1 VCKEQRTDFALARI
15 GDFTANIDTMLSSGL
30 DVDIVSDDFE
40 AWYEQA
46 PVDILLLWF
55 CAQLISEEGMEF
67 QVVGDFGYEW
77 KPNKLNR
84 FNYVMETIKAKR
96 LRRAMAS
103 FSWSP
108 WSPIPMCLRIT
119 HPRASTG

>member
-103 FSWSP
+103 
-108 WSPIPMCLRIT
+108 
-119 HPRASTG
+119 